1 MRYSTFLYIII
12 RIYVTKVNLNHLN
25 FINTKMK
32 ILLQKNSYVKSNI
45 KILFISELK
54 IMVLFFKKCFV
65 YVKFKHSIK
74 ISDIMKI

>member
-54 IMVLFFKKCFV
+54 IMVFIFQKMFC
-65 YVKFKHSIK
+65 ICK
-74 ISDIMKI
+74 IQT